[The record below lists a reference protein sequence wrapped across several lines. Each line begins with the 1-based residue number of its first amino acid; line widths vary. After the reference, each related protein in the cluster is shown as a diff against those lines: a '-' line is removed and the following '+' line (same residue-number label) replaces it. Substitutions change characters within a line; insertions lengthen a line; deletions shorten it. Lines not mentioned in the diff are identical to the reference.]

1 MFPGCSRNPRLGRL
15 SLFAFLTAAALS
27 FGVALQVEKTLLAFL
42 QKRFQLVLERGLG
55 AHAGDAFF
63 RGEGLFDGEV
73 QLPALVQAQ
82 DLDLDLLLFLQVVP
96 DVFDVRIGDFADMD
110 QTASAVGELY
120 ECAVIGDFD
129 DRAFHDRA
137 CVNAHAVPDTPPRSN
152 MRGNYTATPRRVSIS
167 QTGYAGVPHPA
178 GPPWAGRGRLPSCP
192 ILRRPPLRPV
202 RDRTPG

>member
-110 QTASAVGELY
+110 QAASPS
-120 ECAVIGDFD
+120 
-129 DRAFHDRA
+129 RSR
-137 CVNAHAVPDTPPRSN
+137 PD
-152 MRGNYTATPRRVSIS
+152 
-167 QTGYAGVPHPA
+167 AGVKGLWATVSGGGQSRPA
-178 GPPWAGRGRLPSCP
+178 SPGPVA
-192 ILRRPPLRPV
+192 
-202 RDRTPG
+202 PGPASRCTEGYGAA